1 MKAETIC
8 TLCARPLNNPSAG
21 CPTHHLRLLNTI
33 AALREC
39 LRECADDLASSLI
52 DQYGGDIRH
61 PVQRRRWERDME
73 PVVKARKLLGDK

>member
-1 MKAETIC
+1 MSEYEEPRAVLSGTV
-8 TLCARPLNNPSAG
+8 S
-21 CPTHHLRLLNTI
+21 RLLDVLKQQADEI

-73 PVVKARKLLGDK
+73 PVERARKLLGDK